1 MKMIDITMTI
11 DEKMQVYKNKDEKK
25 PEITVTRDFETSD
38 AMETHLS
45 MDMHTGTHLD
55 MPLHFVPDGESLE
68 ILDLNR
74 LITTCRV
81 VDLSYLQDGIS
92 REDLMKKD
100 LSDVSFVLLKTR
112 NSLEDEYRSDFIY
125 LKSSGARYLKE
136 IGMDGVGID
145 ALGIERDQPEHE
157 THKILLG
164 NGILIL
170 EGLRLADAEEGI
182 YRMIALPMKIKGVEA
197 APIRVILIQEA

>member
-68 ILDLNR
+68 MLDLNR

-100 LSDVSFVLLKTR
+100 LLDVSFVLLKTR